1 MNSLKYSYIRT
12 IMNGS
17 CITDE
22 ILNRVFCL
30 SKQEVIDQGI
40 TQWCNLDDATGN
52 KIVKWINETVARV
65 RSERLKYKLKA
76 RYWSNVR
83 AKEGYQKAIQS

>member
-30 SKQEVIDQGI
+30 SKEGVTE
-40 TQWCNLDDATGN
+40 TQWCNLDDSTGN
-52 KIVKWINETVARV
+52 KIVKWINETVAYV
-65 RSERLKYKLKA
+65 RSEKLKAKLKA
-76 RYWSNVR
+76 RYWTNKKGR
-83 AKEGYQKAIQS
+83 ELADANYQGS